1 MAYNKCPY
9 IFIISNINIKYIM
22 YKYKHIYQILLLII
36 YILKIIIFFPIII
49 YYNQY
54 NFISWM

>member
-1 MAYNKCPY
+1 MTYNKCPY

-36 YILKIIIFFPIII
+36 YILKIIYFFPIII
-49 YYNQY
+49 YYNQ
-54 NFISWM
+54 